1 MKIIKKGFT
10 LLEILV
16 VMAIISILLY
26 MLVRVMANF
35 RRTVELQQASDLI
48 ISSINE
54 TKNFSANNVLPDGLI
69 RDDKNIYAYRL
80 VPQSNNIERKI
91 CQKISTSTIWDCS
104 VSSKIDKLLNINNN
118 KIILTPDSCDSILLI
133 NLINDWQ
140 IGNTGTYNT
149 DTTCKIEMSHQEDPD
164 IFRKFVFN
172 GAKNTFEVE
181 YGN

>member
-54 TKNFSANNVLPDGLI
+54 TKNFSANNVLPDGLV
-69 RDDKNIYAYRL
+69 RDDKNIYAYSL
-80 VPQSNNIERKI
+80 VPQPNNIERKV
-91 CQKISTSTIWDCS
+91 CQKISSSTIWNCS
-104 VSSKIDKLLNINNN
+104 VSPKIDKLLNINNN
-118 KIILTPDSCDSILLI
+118 KIILTADCDSIILI
-133 NLINDWQ
+133 NLVNDWQ
-140 IGNTGTYNT
+140 VGNTGTYT
-149 DTTCKIEMSHQEDPD
+149 DTTCEIEMSHQEDSD
-164 IFRKFVFN
+164 IFRKFVFD
-172 GAKNTFEVE
+172 GTKNTFEVK